1 MNQSVADHYTQK
13 DMLARLRRALEES
26 YPVSKPLSVDD
37 LAAADH
43 LHARGVA
50 ATQSLATGLKPHSGD
65 AVLDVGC
72 GVGGPARWLADK
84 FNCHVTGIDI
94 TPEYHLVSQNLN
106 FLLRLKDK
114 VQTICADAVALPFGD
129 ASFDIAYSQYVIMN
143 VEDWTTFFNET
154 SRILRPGSRYMIS
167 AVTRGAGPPPQY
179 PLPWAPD
186 STSSHLL
193 PSEILKSELEK
204 SGLMIT
210 HTRDCT
216 DENLSAYRRA
226 VKANVARDGS
236 SSLNPQLFMGT
247 ILPEAQENSAVGY
260 QNGALNA
267 IEILCHKR

>member
-1 MNQSVADHYTQK
+1 MNINVIDHYTQK
-13 DMLARLRRALEES
+13 DMLARLMRALEES
-26 YPVSKPLSVDD
+26 YPDVKQVDVDD

-50 ATQSLATGLKPHSGD
+50 ATQSLAAGLKPLTGD
-65 AVLDVGC
+65 AVLDIGC

-94 TPEYHLVSQNLN
+94 TPEYHLVSRNLN
-106 FLLRLKDK
+106 SLLSLKNK
-114 VQTICADAVALPFGD
+114 VQTICADAVALPFSD
-129 ASFDIAYSQYVIMN
+129 ASFDLAYSQYVIMN
-143 VEDWTTFFNET
+143 VEDWTTFCNET

-179 PLPWAPD
+179 PLPWARS

-193 PSEILKSELEK
+193 TSEVLKRELEK
-204 SGLMIT
+204 SGLMIA

-216 DENLSAYRRA
+216 DENLSAYRIVRE
-226 VKANVARDGS
+226 KIARDGAA
-236 SSLNPQLFMGT
+236 SLNPQIFMGT
-247 ILPEAQENSAVGY
+247 ALPQAQENSAVGY
-260 QNGALNA
+260 QNGALKA